1 MTKIN
6 ANPHWGTFKNKGRKM
21 GLLEIT
27 NTITAKLE
35 NGLSKKEIF
44 AQYVQQSPAEATK
57 YAYCIAS
64 IPSAA
69 LRKKYLKINSLLLVL
84 LVAYAALTVLAALP
98 IDVTKPTIFLLLR
111 TLVPII
117 FAYFVFYFHG
127 GVYRIITLWCLFD
140 LVEDLLL
147 TGAPT
152 MTAALKLLTLFFII
166 VISWFISRKVFP
178 NLKIF
183 GPKQDGDG
191 RYLL

>member
-1 MTKIN
+1 
-6 ANPHWGTFKNKGRKM
+6 M
-21 GLLEIT
+21 GLLDIT
-27 NTITAKLE
+27 NVISADLE
-35 NGLSKKEIF
+35 SGLSREEIF
-44 AQYVQQSPAEATK
+44 KKYVRAAPAEAAK

-69 LRKKYLKINSLLLVL
+69 LRKKYLKINGLLLVL
-84 LVAYAALTVLAALP
+84 LVSYAALTVLAALP
-98 IDVTKPTIFLLLR
+98 VDVTKPTIFLLLR

-117 FAYFVFYFHG
+117 FAYFVFHFHG

-152 MTAALKLLTLFFII
+152 LTSALKLLVLFFII
-166 VISWFISRKVFP
+166 IISWFISRKVFP

-183 GPKQDGDG
+183 GTKQDGNG